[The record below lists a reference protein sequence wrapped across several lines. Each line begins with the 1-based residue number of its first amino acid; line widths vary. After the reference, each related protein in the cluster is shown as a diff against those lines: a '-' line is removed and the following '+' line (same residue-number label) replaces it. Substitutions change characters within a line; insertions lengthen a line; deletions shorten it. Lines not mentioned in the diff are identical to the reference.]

1 MDCLSVSLSVCMSVR
16 CLSAL
21 RRVQGELC
29 GGWIERNRLAEGQWE
44 LSEPPLLQLPIRNAV
59 GASESWTSTD
69 MVFPILDATPPVNDR
84 K

>member
-29 GGWIERNRLAEGQWE
+29 GGWIERHRLAAGQWE
-44 LSEPPLLQLPIRNAV
+44 LCESPYYSPTRSVTLVDFDEHRLV
-59 GASESWTSTD
+59 GPRCHPTCQ
-69 MVFPILDATPPVNDR
+69 
-84 K
+84 